1 MDNKQQVKK
10 AKSGS
15 TANVLN
21 VPSKLQWKP
30 QYAMSEWV
38 NEQLHDMV
46 TVVISLTGGVD
57 IDKECKVFVSDNNN
71 DLVVSE
77 KMISMLADVNLMH
90 KPWTNKKKGDAG
102 FHSNDPKITGFHRYF
117 STIRKKEDDD
127 IYTTA
132 IIPLPFPVQKTIV
145 SLHKLG
151 NKGGARVLYVD
162 LRAMNYDEYKSISNG
177 GLLMVD

>member
-1 MDNKQQVKK
+1 MNKQ
-10 AKSGS
+10 
-15 TANVLN
+15 
-21 VPSKLQWKP
+21 
-30 QYAMSEWV
+30 
-38 NEQLHDMV
+38 LHNMV

-57 IDKECKVFVSDNNN
+57 IDKECKVYVSDNNY

-102 FHSNDPKITGFHRYF
+102 LPSNDPKITGFYIYF

-145 SLHKLG
+145 NLHRLG
-151 NKGGARVLYVD
+151 SNSGARVLYVD
-162 LRAMNYDEYKSISNG
+162 LQAMNYDEYKSVFKG
-177 GLLMVD
+177 GLLMVDQ